1 MSGPVFC
8 LLCLLLLLAFIAV
21 PLLTLTAEV
30 EKERSARSSSSL
42 RCGGFEARRV
52 TVKEHPLDTSTDH
65 TAPTGCVFVGDVLR
79 GSCNGWAMMRL
90 GSEGVSGEHSGAYV
104 APSAEHRGSAMAAVV
119 GALVRVRA
127 AGSTLPAGEFVEIN
141 TIEGWARVQLAD
153 WRAELVVTYP
163 APHHP
168 IRAKAVGGGYVREL
182 FFIPDLIS
190 DLASNDEW
198 TTTLMAGQNEAMH
211 AGEAGLVAQEAAS
224 LCLWARQDVVT
235 DEESGTCGAAA
246 TAGGRSRRQTEV
258 VVINRRK
265 KHGGGDAAAVAIG
278 LGVGLG
284 VGIPVVVLLALI
296 PCVLALWIIRRR
308 RSKTIRVADVP
319 TGVFATGQVQN
330 NNPVYQDDEYQGSD
344 LQSALGEN
352 Y

>member
-1 MSGPVFC
+1 
-8 LLCLLLLLAFIAV
+8 
-21 PLLTLTAEV
+21 
-30 EKERSARSSSSL
+30 
-42 RCGGFEARRV
+42 
-52 TVKEHPLDTSTDH
+52 
-65 TAPTGCVFVGDVLR
+65 
-79 GSCNGWAMMRL
+79 
-90 GSEGVSGEHSGAYV
+90 
-104 APSAEHRGSAMAAVV
+104 MAAVV
-119 GALVRVRA
+119 EALVRVRA
-127 AGSTLPAGEFVEIN
+127 AGSTLSAGEFVEIN
-141 TIEGWARVQLAD
+141 AIEGWARVKLAD

-163 APHHP
+163 SPHRP

-182 FFIPDLIS
+182 FFIPDLVS
-190 DLASNDEW
+190 DLATNDDEW
-198 TTTLMAGQNEAMH
+198 TTTRMAGEKGTWHHWRPSWTGAKSRRNRTEEMH
-211 AGEAGLVAQEAAS
+211 AGEAGLVVREAAS
-224 LCLWARQDVVT
+224 LCLWARQDVDT
-235 DEESGTCGAAA
+235 DEESGRCGAAA
-246 TAGGRSRRQTEV
+246 AAGGGGRSRRQTEV

-265 KHGGGDAAAVAIG
+265 KHGGGNAAAVAIG

-319 TGVFATGQVQN
+319 TGVFATGQAQN